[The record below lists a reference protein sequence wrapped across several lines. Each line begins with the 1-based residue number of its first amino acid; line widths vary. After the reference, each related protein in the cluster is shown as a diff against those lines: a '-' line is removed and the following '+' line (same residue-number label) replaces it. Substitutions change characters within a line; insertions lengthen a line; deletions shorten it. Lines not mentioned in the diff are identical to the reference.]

1 ELVVPIA
8 PVAVAAA
15 AATLHRAVTELRG
28 CLVTALEVLARCL
41 RGAVVEV
48 FARLGVDVVP
58 VPVAMIAVTPLP
70 VGTVPVAIAAVV
82 PVMIGVVVAIEH
94 RPITVA
100 VVVIP
105 RIVGVAIIGGVVR
118 IVPRIIGI
126 GRGRRLIGATRHKAR
141 ADQGGAE
148 RQFGTQHDCL
158 AGNGFMPKG
167 RASRGLSSLVVLRR
181 GRD

>member
-1 ELVVPIA
+1 ELVVPVA
-8 PVAVAAA
+8 PVAIAA
-15 AATLHRAVTELRG
+15 AATALHRAVTELRG
-28 CLVTALEVLARCL
+28 CLVAALEVLARRL
-41 RGAVVEV
+41 RSAVVEV

-94 RPITVA
+94 RPIAVA
-100 VVVIP
+100 VIP

-118 IVPRIIGI
+118 IVPRIIGV

-148 RQFGTQHDCL
+148 RQFGTQ
-158 AGNGFMPKG
+158 
-167 RASRGLSSLVVLRR
+167 
-181 GRD
+181 